1 MHLVVGLGNPGP
13 SYAGHRHNV
22 GFRVVAR
29 LAERAGAP
37 EAKSKFKGL
46 YTRATVSGQDVV
58 LLLPQTYMNVS
69 GECVRPAADFFRV
82 PPGRV
87 VVVHDELDLPFGEI
101 RIKVG
106 GGLAGHNGLRSIAQH
121 LNTQDFL
128 RVRFGIGR
136 PRSGA
141 VVPYV
146 LGDFSAA
153 ERAELDDALDRAV
166 QAIEELLDKGPERAM
181 AALHTKPKPGR

>member
-1 MHLVVGLGNPGP
+1 MYLVVGLGNPGS

-22 GFRVVAR
+22 GFRVVSR
-29 LAERAGAP
+29 LAERLGAP

-46 YTRATVSGQDVV
+46 FTRAAIGGQDVI

-69 GECVRPAADFFRV
+69 GESVRPAADFFRIS
-82 PPGRV
+82 PDHV
-87 VVVHDELDLPFGEI
+87 VVVHDELDLPFGEV
-101 RIKVG
+101 RVKVG

-121 LNTQDFL
+121 LGTQDFV

-136 PRSGA
+136 PPRGA

-146 LGDFSAA
+146 LGDFSAD
-153 ERAELDDALDRAV
+153 ERAVLDTHLDQGVEAV
-166 QAIEELLDKGPERAM
+166 ERVLLEGPARAM
-181 AALHTKPKPGR
+181 AALHGKAKPA

>member
-1 MHLVVGLGNPGP
+1 MYLVVGLGNPGP

-22 GFRVVAR
+22 GFRVVSR
-29 LAERAGAP
+29 LADKAGAP

-46 YTRATVSGQDVV
+46 HTRATIAGRDVV

-69 GECVRPAADFFRV
+69 GESVRPAADFFRV
-82 PPGRV
+82 PPENV
-87 VVVHDELDLPFGEI
+87 VVVHDELDLPFGEV

-121 LNTQDFL
+121 LGTQDFI

-146 LGDFSAA
+146 LGDFSSD
-153 ERAELDDALDRAV
+153 ERVVLETHLDRAISAV
-166 QAIEELLDKGPERAM
+166 EQLVAEGPERAM
-181 AALHTKPKPGR
+181 AALHTKTKPAG